1 MEGLQ
6 TRVTCDR
13 VRLRRVHEC
22 DEQAANEV
30 VVLEQLGGCLQAITV
45 DRVTG
50 KSWAMYRV
58 PTLRA
63 WVLPT
68 LTRT

>member
-1 MEGLQ
+1 M
-6 TRVTCDR
+6 TCDR
-13 VRLRRVHEC
+13 ARLRRVHEC

-30 VVLEQLGGCLQAITV
+30 VVLERLGACLQAVAV

-50 KSWAMYRV
+50 KSWAMYPRV
-58 PTLRA
+58 PALRA
-63 WVLPT
+63 RVLPT